1 MSYRRTG
8 LAAALLLGLAACSD
22 RPTAHPTQPNAE
34 QSVRPPAD
42 PPYLAHLRERHEW
55 LAEQVAVAMRNPE
68 FRRTVMLELRH
79 SPLPEGKISLQ
90 GFLSRDARARAHLSA
105 PTASAEVGVTERLAD
120 GPSIEVYFPV
130 PEHRARWN
138 GGEDLLVATAE
149 LDNDAPVAFDLAGRR
164 HLLSP
169 TTPPET
175 PVLML
180 GRAEIDFDRP
190 MANSCLMACDDLLGP
205 GGGGGGGSVGGG
217 GGGSGGSTA
226 FQGLFMTRA
235 KFVDT
240 FEGWF
245 KGAPEFEVHVLGKAG
260 SENALT
266 SYQCAGE
273 HAGGPYTFDQ
283 NSTQWS
289 GSVMLMSQAQLN
301 SYQAQHPGQALR
313 VFVVEDDDGACQI
326 KIDQNRANALF
337 ESIRL
342 VYGDNTGGKDVAR
355 PGGRIFEKAPI
366 LIRMLKA
373 AFSFFAT
380 NDDPVGNAVE
390 DVAAANAYLPGAN
403 WVVRGENSVMN
414 GAIRLEMR

>member
-22 RPTAHPTQPNAE
+22 RQASQLTEPIAE
-34 QSVRPPAD
+34 QAVSPPAG
-42 PPYLAHLRERHEW
+42 PPDLARLRERHEW
-55 LAEQVAVAMRNPE
+55 LAEQVAVAMRDPG
-68 FRRTVMLELRH
+68 FRRTVLQELRS

-90 GFLSRDARARAHLSA
+90 GFLSRAPQARAQL
-105 PTASAEVGVTERLAD
+105 ASSHSSTELGLTERLTD
-120 GPSIEVYFPV
+120 GPAIEVYFPV
-130 PEHRARWN
+130 PQHRARWA
-138 GGEDLLVATAE
+138 GGEDLLIATAE
-149 LDNDAPVAFDLAGRR
+149 LDNDAPIAFDLTGRR
-164 HLLSP
+164 HRLSA
-169 TTPPET
+169 TTPPDT

-180 GRAEIDFDRP
+180 GRAELDFDRP
-190 MANSCLMACDDLLGP
+190 FASSCLIACDDLIGP
-205 GGGGGGGSVGGG
+205 GS
-217 GGGSGGSTA
+217 GGGSGGGVTGGGTVGS
-226 FQGLFMTRA
+226 QGLFMTRTR
-235 KFVDT
+235 FVET

-245 KGAPEFEVHVLGKAG
+245 KGSPEFEVHVLGKAG

-273 HAGGPYTFDQ
+273 HAGGPYAFDQ
-283 NSTQWS
+283 NSTQWT

-301 SYQAQHPGQALR
+301 NYQAQHPGQALR

-342 VYGDNTGGKDVAR
+342 VYGDNTGGKDVAGA
-355 PGGRIFEKAPI
+355 GGRIFQRAPI
-366 LIRMLKA
+366 YLRILKA
-373 AFSFFAT
+373 AFAFFST

-390 DVAAANAYLPGAN
+390 DLVAANAYLSGAN

>member
-1 MSYRRTG
+1 MLYRRTG

-22 RPTAHPTQPNAE
+22 RPTVHPTQPNAE
-34 QSVRPPAD
+34 QAVVPRTD
-42 PPYLAHLRERHEW
+42 PPELTRLRERHEW
-55 LAEQVAVAMRNPE
+55 LAEQVAIAMRDPG
-68 FRRTVMLELRH
+68 FRRTVLQELRG

-90 GFLSRDARARAHLSA
+90 HFLSRAPGARAHLA
-105 PTASAEVGVTERLAD
+105 GPQASNELGLTERIAD
-120 GPSIEVYFPV
+120 GPAIEVYFPV
-130 PEHRARWN
+130 PEHRARWS

-149 LDNDAPVAFDLAGRR
+149 LDTDAPVAFDLAGRR
-164 HLLSP
+164 HRLSP

-175 PVLML
+175 PVLMI
-180 GRAEIDFDRP
+180 GRAELDFDRP
-190 MANSCLMACDDLLGP
+190 LANSCLIACDDLI
-205 GGGGGGGSVGGG
+205 GGGGGGGGGDG
-217 GGGSGGSTA
+217 SAGGSAGS
-226 FQGLFMTRA
+226 QGLFMTRS
-235 KFVDT
+235 KFVGT

-273 HAGGPYTFDQ
+273 HAGGPYAFDQ
-283 NSTQWS
+283 NSTEWS
-289 GSVMLMSQAQLN
+289 GSVMLMSQAQLDN
-301 SYQAQHPGQALR
+301 YRIQHPGQALR

-342 VYGDNTGGKDVAR
+342 VYGDNTGGKDATG
-355 PGGRIFEKAPI
+355 PGGKIFQRAPI
-366 LIRMLKA
+366 YIRILKA
-373 AFSFFAT
+373 LYSFFAT

-390 DVAAANAYLPGAN
+390 DANAANAYLSGAN

-414 GAIRLEMR
+414 GAIKLEMR